1 MRCLS
6 EADDCGFGRGSA
18 GGRSGGGG
26 ERRSQHHSGEGR
38 GGCDSRLSA
47 GLRQQALLDE
57 GL

>member
-1 MRCLS
+1 MRCLG
-6 EADDCGFGRGSA
+6 EADNCGFGGGSA
-18 GGRSGGGG
+18 GGRGGGSG

-38 GGCDSRLSA
+38 CCCRLSA